1 MCDITLDE
9 DCFEDLSLSCC
20 EPTSIA
26 EESELSIFGE
36 SIGASKVKV
45 LELQNPPS
53 PQQCSITIDSSFCSI
68 DSVCD
73 LKLSCSPSPSRVAAS
88 LCHQVPQF
96 SSTPLKN
103 PNKATTDQT
112 QTLCSQDN
120 LLQQCEG
127 TAEIASILYITGF
140 I

>member
-20 EPTSIA
+20 EPTNIA
-26 EESELSIFGE
+26 EESYLSIFGE
-36 SIGASKVKV
+36 SIGDSEVKV
-45 LELQNPPS
+45 LEFQNHPL
-53 PQQCSITIDSSFCSI
+53 PQQCSLTVDSSICSI

-73 LKLSCSPSPSRVAAS
+73 LKLSCSPSPSRAA

-112 QTLCSQDN
+112 QTLSSQDN
-120 LLQQCEG
+120 PLQQCEG
-127 TAEIASILYITGF
+127 IAEIIYF
-140 I
+140 V